1 MTTSSKVKSLK
12 EQLVNLGPMLPGTIS
27 RQWNV
32 CGKAGCRCKD
42 PKKPQKH
49 GPYYQL
55 SFSVGKRSSSMFLK
69 KEDLPAAREAI
80 VRYQTFRQLC
90 ADLAAAYVAEARL
103 VGIAKLVEQ
112 DSRHG

>member
-1 MTTSSKVKSLK
+1 
-12 EQLVNLGPMLPGTIS
+12 
-27 RQWNV
+27 
-32 CGKAGCRCKD
+32 
-42 PKKPQKH
+42 
-49 GPYYQL
+49 
-55 SFSVGKRSSSMFLK
+55 MFLK